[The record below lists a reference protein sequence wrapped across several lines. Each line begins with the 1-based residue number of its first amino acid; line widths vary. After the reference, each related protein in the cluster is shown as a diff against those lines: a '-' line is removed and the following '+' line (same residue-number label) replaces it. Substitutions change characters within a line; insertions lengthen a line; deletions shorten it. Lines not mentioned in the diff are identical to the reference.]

1 MSASRASVRWICRLS
16 SAVAVL
22 GLAGAPPTPAVA
34 QESGDPA
41 PAVVEPMRLGP
52 PTLLAP
58 RGRPPPGEPGV
69 TTVRRRTSEAPSR
82 SVKGIEINPLAEI
95 DPESIGILDSQS
107 GGFGRNMWR
116 GSKRAAIERLLPRL
130 PGAMTSATMRSLAR
144 RLLLTNA
151 PPPRQRATG
160 GQRGSIN
167 LLSVRVDRLAVLGD
181 IEGLNDLLRVVP
193 QRHDDEAIARARVE
207 GQLLG
212 GDSPGACRNV
222 RSEIAER
229 HGTPYWRKA
238 LVFCQ
243 ILSGEVDQAMLGVGL
258 MREQGISDDP
268 AFFSLVDAFSGGD
281 VDQVPV
287 ASALHFA
294 MLDAVGR
301 PFPQDLLDGASPG
314 LLVALARWPGAD
326 LAQRSAAGERAVALG
341 VLEPEMLAGLYAELT
356 FTPEELENATSVA
369 DERPGPTGRAL
380 LYQAARR
387 QELHSSRA
395 EMLRAA
401 LDNARGDGLYQMAVR
416 VFMPLLSAVPPRPEL
431 VWFAEA
437 AGRALYA
444 TGHYEQ
450 AGEWFTLAR
459 QETILNPQA
468 AAAVAVLW
476 PFSRL
481 ANSPALAWESDL
493 SAWRTA
499 RQDDSAAEHDRQALL
514 RGAFMALGEQDSLS
528 WIDLATE
535 PTSPADFAA
544 EPGIST
550 QPMPNAALL
559 YALREASEM
568 RRLGETV
575 LLVLLVLG
583 EDGPARSHPMAL
595 NAALSGLMQAGLER
609 EARALAIE
617 AAIAKGI

>member
-1 MSASRASVRWICRLS
+1 MV
-16 SAVAVL
+16 VL
-22 GLAGAPPTPAVA
+22 VLAGGPPAAAVA
-34 QESGDPA
+34 QEPDDLA
-41 PAVVEPMRLGP
+41 PAAVEPMRLGP
-52 PTLLAP
+52 PTLLVP
-58 RGRPPPGEPGV
+58 GRQPTTGEPGA
-69 TTVRRRTSEAPSR
+69 TMVRRRSSDSPSR
-82 SVKGIEINPLAEI
+82 SVQGIEINPLAEI

-116 GSKRAAIERLLPRL
+116 GSKRAAVERLLPRL
-130 PGAMTSATMRSLAR
+130 PGVMTSATMRSLAR

-151 PPPRQRATG
+151 APPRQRSTG
-160 GQRGSIN
+160 SKDGLIN
-167 LLSVRVDRLAVLGD
+167 LLAVRIDRLTALGD
-181 IEGLNDLLRVVP
+181 IRGLNDLLRVVP
-193 QRHDDEAIARARVE
+193 QRHDDERIARARVE

-212 GDSPGACRNV
+212 GDPAGACGKV
-222 RSEIAER
+222 RGEIAER
-229 HGTPYWRKA
+229 HGLPYWRKA
-238 LVFCQ
+238 MVFCQ

-268 AFFSLVDAFSGGD
+268 AFFSLVDAYAGAD
-281 VDQVPV
+281 VAQVAV

-294 MLDAVGR
+294 MLGAVGR
-301 PFPQDLLDGASPG
+301 SFPHDLIEDASPG
-314 LLVALARWPGAD
+314 LLVALAQWPGAD
-326 LAQRSAAGERAVALG
+326 LVQRALAAERAAALG
-341 VLEPEMLAGLYAELT
+341 VLEPEMLAQLYAELT
-356 FTPEELENATSVA
+356 FTPEELDDAINMA
-369 DERPGPTGRAL
+369 DEMEGPRGRAL
-380 LYQAARR
+380 LYQAARQ
-387 QELHSSRA
+387 QELHSQRT
-395 EMLRAA
+395 EILRIA
-401 LDNARGDGLYQMAVR
+401 LQGARDDGLYQMAAR
-416 VFMPLLSAVPPRPEL
+416 VFLPLLSGVPPRPDL
-431 VWFAEA
+431 VRFAET

-444 TGHYEQ
+444 TGHYER
-450 AGEWFTLAR
+450 AAEWFTLAR

-481 ANSPALAWESDL
+481 ADVPALGWEGDL

-499 RQDDSAAEHDRQALL
+499 REDDSAAERDRQELL

-535 PTSPADFAA
+535 PAGSAEFAA

-550 QPMPNAALL
+550 QPLPNTSLL
-559 YALREASEM
+559 YALKEASEM

-583 EDGPARSHPMAL
+583 EDGPAQSHPMAL
-595 NAALSGLMQAGLER
+595 NAVLSGLMQAGLRR